1 MKKYLQFVVLLSII
15 SFATCIKSQDSNISS
30 QKRRLHFDE
39 KGEFKIIQFADLHFG
54 ETDLK
59 DLLSVSLMNYL
70 IEMYHPNFAALTG
83 DMVSGYAWDNTTTF
97 YQRNWK
103 KYTSPFGLHNLSYSI
118 ILGNHDDQANLNR
131 TQIMD
136 LDMTNPHSYSNKS
149 VPGLPEGSNYYLIIY
164 ENATSNVP
172 KAVLWFL
179 DTHDHECEDNT
190 NSWGCIQRIQVEWFE
205 NEITKINK
213 QYDNLLHVAF
223 YHIPLPEYVTLY
235 NNYKV
240 YGTRGESVGCPQINT
255 GFFQTMK
262 NNNVRAGFCGHD
274 HNNDYGGFI
283 EGVELVYGRKTGFG
297 CYGPQQDKMRGARL
311 LHLNLQGNQTPS
323 FYHEILQADGTRKQN
338 GEATYRYD
346 KDEEACGSTAGL
358 QYPDTQPKTKRRSEL

>member
-1 MKKYLQFVVLLSII
+1 MRKQFQLIALLAILSLSYCLYSKDSDIPSLKK
-15 SFATCIKSQDSNISS
+15 
-30 QKRRLHFDE
+30 RLHFDE
-39 KGEFKIIQFADLHFG
+39 KGEFKIIQFTDLHFG

-70 IEMYHPNFAALTG
+70 IQMYHPNFATLTG

-103 KYTSPFGLHNLSYSI
+103 KYTSPFTLNNLSYSI

-136 LDMTNPHSYSNKS
+136 LDMTNPFSYSNKS
-149 VPGLPEGSNYYLIIY
+149 VPGLPEGSNYYLTIY

-172 KAVLWFL
+172 KAMLWFL
-179 DTHDHECEDNT
+179 DSHDHECEDDT
-190 NSWGCIQRIQVEWFE
+190 DSWGCISRIQVEWFE
-205 NEITKINK
+205 NEISKMNK
-213 QYDNLLHVAF
+213 QYDNLLHIAF
-223 YHIPLPEYVTLY
+223 YHIPLPEYVILY

-240 YGTRGESVGCPQINT
+240 YGTKGESVGCPSINT

-262 NNNVRAGFCGHD
+262 DNNVRAGFCGHD
-274 HNNDYGGFI
+274 HINDYGGFM

-297 CYGPQQDKMRGARL
+297 CYGPQQDVMRGARL
-311 LHLNLQGNQTPS
+311 LHLNLQGNLTPTL
-323 FYHEILQADGTRKQN
+323 YHEVLQADGTNKQN
-338 GEATYRYD
+338 GEATYRQD
-346 KDEEACGSTAGL
+346 KDEGCINTL
-358 QYPDTQPKTKRRSEL
+358 NIQYPDTQPKFKRRAEL